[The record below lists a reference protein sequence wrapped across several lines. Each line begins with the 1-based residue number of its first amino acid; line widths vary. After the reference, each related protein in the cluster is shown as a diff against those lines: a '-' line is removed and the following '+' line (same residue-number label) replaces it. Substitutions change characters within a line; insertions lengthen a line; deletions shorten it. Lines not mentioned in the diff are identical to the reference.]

1 MKKGVKVI
9 KSVRENNQAL
19 NMTLFVEMQVKIQES
34 VDTYNFLKHPL
45 LRGVNQNAHILN
57 WPRL

>member
-1 MKKGVKVI
+1 
-9 KSVRENNQAL
+9 
-19 NMTLFVEMQVKIQES
+19 MTLFAEMKVEIQES

-45 LRGVNQNAHILN
+45 LRGVTENVHILN